1 MKTLAV
7 SLSLLASIGGAMAQ
21 DNRPNII
28 LLLTDDQTTE
38 SYQYMPFLQ
47 SIRPLG
53 RTFDQYYQSY
63 ALCVPSRAS
72 MLTGMYPHN
81 HQTMDPHTGY
91 SEFASGGHMAR
102 TWGKVLRDRGYY
114 TAVVGKFMNGYQ
126 ETTVPE
132 GWDEWFV
139 MQYEEGLG

>member
-1 MKTLAV
+1 MKTLTV
-7 SLSLLASIGGAMAQ
+7 SLSLLATIGGAMAQ

-47 SIRPLG
+47 SIKPRG
-53 RTFDQYYQSY
+53 RTFNQYYHSF

-81 HQTMDPHTGY
+81 HQTMDALNGY
-91 SEFASGGHMAR
+91 AEFVSHGHMSR
-102 TWGKVLRDRGYY
+102 TWGKVLRDR
-114 TAVVGKFMNGYQ
+114 
-126 ETTVPE
+126 
-132 GWDEWFV
+132 
-139 MQYEEGLG
+139 